1 MADDDEVM
9 KFEITD
15 QDLEDEMTPNY
26 GRKRMSKNQ
35 ATYGIW
41 ADNNDS
47 EGEVEPKAGFGS
59 NKGKRDFTAPKGF
72 VSGGIVGQKKKMMKN
87 RRRAQE
93 VVVMRRQ
100 VGL

>member
-1 MADDDEVM
+1 MDDDEVM
-9 KFEITD
+9 KFEITEK
-15 QDLEDEMTPNY
+15 DLEDEMTTSY
-26 GRKRMSKNQ
+26 ARKRMSKNQ